1 VLRDEG
7 DRLSRV
13 VISTPRREYFQISD
27 PRAHNVNQVADP
39 VRTQAQHGE
48 LVAAM
53 EWSGAVVLDAPELSG
68 HPNSVFTRDVSLVTP
83 RGYVQ
88 LRMGLPSRRGEE
100 AWMASFLE
108 SSGEPRAGAIEP
120 PGTVEGGD
128 VILAGRVAFV
138 GHSERTNA
146 EGARQL
152 SEILRKMD
160 YDVRVARL
168 AREEGYLHLGG
179 AMSAIAPERVV
190 ACRRDTPAG
199 FFDGFDVVWVERRGP
214 SSANVIC
221 LGPNEVLANE
231 AENLETMEALDA
243 KGARVQGVDLSE
255 FRKGAGGPTC
265 LILPLERN

>member
-13 VISTPRREYFQISD
+13 VVSTPRREYFQVAD

-53 EWSGAVVLDAPELSG
+53 ARSGAAVVDVPELSG
-68 HPNSVFTRDVSLVTP
+68 HPNSVFTRDVSVVTP
-83 RGYVQ
+83 RGYIR

-108 SSGEPRAGAIEP
+108 SCGEPRAGCIEP

-128 VILAGRVAFV
+128 VVLSGGVAFV
-138 GHSERTNA
+138 GRSERTNR
-146 EGARQL
+146 EGVLQL
-152 SEILRKMD
+152 SALLERMD
-160 YDVRVARL
+160 YDVRVA
-168 AREEGYLHLGG
+168 EVEGYLHLGG
-179 AMSAIAPERVV
+179 ALSAVAPERVV
-190 ACRRDTPAG
+190 ACRGDYPAG
-199 FFDGFDVVWVERRGP
+199 FFDGFDVVWVKKRGP

-221 LGPNEVLANE
+221 LAPNEILANE
-231 AENLETMEALDA
+231 AENLETMAALDA
-243 KGARVQGVDLSE
+243 RGVRVQGIDLSE

-265 LILPLERN
+265 LILPLERT

>member
-7 DRLSRV
+7 DHLTRV
-13 VISTPRREYFQISD
+13 VVSTPRREYFQISD
-27 PRAHNVNQVADP
+27 PRAHNVNEVSDP
-39 VRTQAQHGE
+39 ARAQAQHGK

-53 EWSGAVVLDAPELSG
+53 ERSGALVLDAPELSG

-83 RGYVQ
+83 RGYVH
-88 LRMGLPSRRGEE
+88 LRMGLPTRQGEE

-128 VILAGRVAFV
+128 VILAGPVAFV
-138 GHSERTNA
+138 GRSDRTNA
-146 EGARQL
+146 QGVLQL

-160 YDVRVARL
+160 YDVRVAALSR
-168 AREEGYLHLGG
+168 REGYLHLGG

-190 ACRRDTPAG
+190 ACKRDYPAG
-199 FFDGFDVVWVERRGP
+199 FFEGFDVVWVEKRGP
-214 SSANVIC
+214 SSGNVIC

-231 AENLETMEALDA
+231 AENLETMEALDSS
-243 KGARVQGVDLSE
+243 GARVQGVDLSE